1 MAENI
6 VRAALY
12 ARVSTAG
19 QQSVPA
25 QLEALREYAKRRG
38 WQVVQEV
45 AEVGSGAK
53 SRPKREALLEL
64 ARRREV
70 DAIAVVQLARWGR
83 SLSDLVVTLQE
94 LGDLGVHFASVQD
107 SLDFGTPA
115 GRALAGML
123 SVFAAF
129 ERDLLRERVKS
140 GLAHA
145 QRHGTRSGKAI
156 GRPATARGRAIEI
169 RALASKGV
177 SMAEISRKLGIGYG
191 SVHRIMAATP
201 ASRRAVASR
210 C

>member
-1 MAENI
+1 MRVLDMAENT
-6 VRAALY
+6 VRGALY
-12 ARVSTAG
+12 ARVSTTG

-25 QLEALREYAKRRG
+25 QLEALREYARRRG
-38 WQVVQEV
+38 WEVVQEV

-53 SRPKREALLEL
+53 SRPKREALLEA
-64 ARRREV
+64 ARRREI

-94 LGDLGVHFASVQD
+94 LGELGVQFASVQD

-156 GRPATARGRAIEI
+156 GRPATARARTTEI
-169 RALASKGV
+169 RALASQGV
-177 SMAEISRKLGIGYG
+177 SMAETARRLGLGYG
-191 SVHRIMAATP
+191 SVHRVLAATP
-201 ASRRAVASR
+201 ARHK
-210 C
+210 